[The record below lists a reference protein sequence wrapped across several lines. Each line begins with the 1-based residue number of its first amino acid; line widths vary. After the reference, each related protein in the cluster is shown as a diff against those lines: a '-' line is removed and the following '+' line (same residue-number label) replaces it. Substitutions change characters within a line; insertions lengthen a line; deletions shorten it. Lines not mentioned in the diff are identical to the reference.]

1 MFLSRI
7 LTGMRM
13 TGLEILRS
21 RYILV
26 LVFAMPLIFYLMI
39 YVTSIER
46 DIPVLFGMVSDTE
59 EYLVNERNESLI
71 FFGTGAIALIAA
83 FIALKLTQRHHESSR
98 RLVLCGYS
106 TSEVLL
112 SRVGTLLLSLVPLGC
127 YVSILLLL
135 FFSPAYHIPVIA
147 GFVLAGFVYAALGA
161 LIGVLFRNEI
171 EGVLAVLLIANI
183 DAVWMQNPIYYTA
196 SDHREIIRM
205 LPAYFPTQTSMIGAF
220 TEESIIAAAGWS
232 VVYGSVLLLIA
243 LFIYWKRMRVV

>member
-1 MFLSRI
+1 MFFSRI

-39 YVTSIER
+39 YVTSVER
-46 DIPVLFGMVSDTE
+46 DIPVLFGMLSDTE
-59 EYLVNERNESLI
+59 EYLVSERDESLI

-112 SRVGTLLLSLVPLGC
+112 SRVGTLLLSLLPLGC
-127 YVSILLLL
+127 YVSVLLLL
-135 FFSPAYHIPVIA
+135 FFTPADLVPVIA

-161 LIGVLFRNEI
+161 LIGVLFHNEI

-205 LPAYFPTQTSMIGAF
+205 LPAYFPTQTGMIGAF
-220 TEESIIAAAGWS
+220 TGESILAAAGWS
-232 VVYGSVLLLIA
+232 LVYGSVLLLLA
-243 LFIYWKRMRVV
+243 LFIYWKKMRVV